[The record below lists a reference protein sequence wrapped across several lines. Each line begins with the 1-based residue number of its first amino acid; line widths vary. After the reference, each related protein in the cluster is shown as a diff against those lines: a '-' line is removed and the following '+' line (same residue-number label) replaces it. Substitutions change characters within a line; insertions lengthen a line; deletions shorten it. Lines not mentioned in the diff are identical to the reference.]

1 MTYPS
6 QSDMWN
12 LAQAQ
17 AAEDLQGGLRQ
28 LSTKLNDL
36 VQLRASKR
44 SALLGSPSSD
54 NWQGPDRDTYERQYA
69 AQQAALTALATTA
82 VSLASSIQEQIWNET
97 RCTPGS

>member
-6 QSDMWN
+6 ENDMWN
-12 LAQAQ
+12 LAQAR
-17 AAEDLQGGLRQ
+17 AAQDLQGGLRQ

-36 VQLRASKR
+36 AQLRASRR

-82 VSLASSIQEQIWNET
+82 LSMVGSIQEQIWNET